1 MMPKPFEA
9 PAEYHDLRDRL
20 RSLLV
25 RSSGESRPF
34 LIGIDGRDGAGKSSL
49 ASWLAWQL
57 EILTVHLD
65 LYMHSVPGQPGEWRR
80 DDLDH
85 ALAKRLDREKRP
97 VIVEGILLLD
107 ALASVGRSPD
117 FLVLVEKDGNEG
129 SRCWA
134 EQIGAYL
141 LRQKPQDR
149 ADYPLS
155 WSSAEYDRRWE
166 EAILATRASTSG

>member
-34 LIGIDGRDGAGKSSL
+34 LIGIDWRDGAGKSSL

-65 LYMHSVPGQPGEWRR
+65 LYMHSVPSQPGKWRR

-97 VIVEGILLLD
+97 AIVEGILLLD

-117 FLVLVEKDGNEG
+117 FLVFVEKDGEG
-129 SRCWA
+129 SHGWS

-141 LRQKPQDR
+141 LRQKPRDR
-149 ADYPLS
+149 ANYPLS
-155 WSSAEYDRRWE
+155 WSSAEHDRIER
-166 EAILATRASTSG
+166 EANLDPG